1 MYSEKKYVMFRLL
14 WGIVEADRI
23 QNTTNTGVVLS
34 DNVMVYIETDPV
46 KKIQIRIRNTASRC

>member
-23 QNTTNTGVVLS
+23 QNTTNSGVVLS

-46 KKIQIRIRNTASRC
+46 KKNTNPDPQHCL